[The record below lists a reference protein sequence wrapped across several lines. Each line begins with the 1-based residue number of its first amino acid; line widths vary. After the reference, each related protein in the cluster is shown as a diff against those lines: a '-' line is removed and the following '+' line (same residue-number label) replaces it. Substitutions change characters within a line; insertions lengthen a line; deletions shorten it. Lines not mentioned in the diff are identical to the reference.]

1 MGGMTVSEKL
11 DQAGVISID
20 VVGIATDHCVR
31 ASVLDALEHGRRV
44 RVFTDLIAGVAP
56 DASEA
61 ALAELGHAGAE
72 LVDSSVAA

>member
-1 MGGMTVSEKL
+1 M
-11 DQAGVISID
+11 
-20 VVGIATDHCVR
+20 
-31 ASVLDALEHGRRV
+31 LDALEHGRRV